1 MMKGLPMTVWK
12 RKADGSIETAV
23 VDLVH
28 DVLFV
33 SESEDRQLTLHTRAG
48 EYHMLNGLEQLERC
62 VPGYLLTD
70 AGNVVNLRQAKQ
82 FDPNKLRISFEGGT
96 ETASVAAICK
106 DLTRDLLQ

>member
-1 MMKGLPMTVWK
+1 MMKELPMTVWR
-12 RKADGSIETAV
+12 RKADGSVETAV

-33 SESEDRQLTLHTRAG
+33 SESEDHRLTLHTRAG
-48 EYHMLNGLEQLERC
+48 EYRMLSDLEQLERC

-70 AGNVVNLRQAKQ
+70 AGNVVNLRRAKQ
-82 FDPNKLRISFEGGT
+82 FDRDKLRISFEGGT

-106 DLTRDLLQ
+106 DLTRELLQ